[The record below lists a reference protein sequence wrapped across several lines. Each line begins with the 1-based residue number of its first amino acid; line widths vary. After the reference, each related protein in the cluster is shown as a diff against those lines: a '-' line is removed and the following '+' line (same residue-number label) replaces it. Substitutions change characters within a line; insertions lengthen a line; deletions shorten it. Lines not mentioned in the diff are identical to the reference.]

1 MHWKKDKGNQPFL
14 CSLLH
19 SHYTDSIEYP
29 PTYQK
34 ACINY
39 ETSVSLFSLLLVIS
53 TSLALIKQEHFLPL
67 PFSISLTN
75 SFLYFLSLYVE
86 ISAIHVNKTNITR
99 TRCCCLLQFFI
110 FYFFP
115 HSKQSQAKQ
124 CKNCKGLKICSRRFR
139 QIEWRLVAVFIPF

>member
-29 PTYQK
+29 PTYPK

-53 TSLALIKQEHFLPL
+53 TSLTLVKQEHFLPL

-110 FYFFP
+110 VFFFLIQYNP
-115 HSKQSQAKQ
+115 KQNSARTARDWK
-124 CKNCKGLKICSRRFR
+124 F
-139 QIEWRLVAVFIPF
+139 VPAVFVKLSGD